1 MDQKDSP
8 LPLNALRV
16 YVAIVRELSITKA
29 AKTIGSTQSSVSRH
43 LAVLEQYVGDKLVE
57 RVDRNIRLTKLGYV
71 LAESVT
77 EPLEMVTFSVNRM
90 RRRYTRERRI
100 TVRTSLP
107 TLTSLF
113 IVPRLPDFFGNMG

>member
-1 MDQKDSP
+1 M
-8 LPLNALRV
+8 